1 MRYQFVAAE
10 KADYPLTLL
19 CQAMKV
25 SRSGF
30 YAWAINDS
38 SDREREDQ
46 KLLPLVRQ
54 VFLDSGATYGSRRM
68 AKALQARD
76 VPCSRSRARR
86 LMRVAGLSIKRKRKW
101 KATTSSRHMLP
112 VSPNLLARDFAACEP
127 NRAWVGDITYIWT
140 AEGWLYLAVILDLF
154 SRRVVGWA
162 IDRRMTSRL
171 VSGAFRM
178 ALWSRRPT
186 AELVFHSDRSTQY
199 ASFDFQQLL
208 SASGITGSMSR
219 KGDPYDNAVVE
230 SFFASLKSDRVR
242 RSHYKSR
249 EEAKRDIVDYIEM
262 FYNSS
267 RLHSSL
273 GYVSPKD
280 YEDLWLAEQV
290 S

>member
-1 MRYQFVAAE
+1 
-10 KADYPLTLL
+10 
-19 CQAMKV
+19 
-25 SRSGF
+25 
-30 YAWAINDS
+30 
-38 SDREREDQ
+38 
-46 KLLPLVRQ
+46 
-54 VFLDSGATYGSRRM
+54 M

-86 LMRVAGLSIKRKRKW
+86 LMCVAGLSVRRKRKW
-101 KATTSSRHMLP
+101 KATTNSRHMLP
-112 VSPNLLARDFAACEP
+112 VSPNLLARDFEACEP

-162 IDRRMTSRL
+162 IDRRMTSKL

-178 ALWSRRPT
+178 ALWSRRPS
-186 AELVFHSDRSTQY
+186 AELVFHSDRGSQY
-199 ASFDFQQLL
+199 ANFDFQQLL

-242 RSHYKSR
+242 RRQYKSR

-273 GYVSPKD
+273 GYVSPKE
-280 YEDLWLAEQV
+280 YEELWLAEQV